1 MSYHAIDHNLLK
13 LDILG
18 HQDPTMIRMLQDL
31 TGIDPVKDIPLDS
44 KETMSLFKDTTALGI
59 KPEDIMGC
67 KLGALGVPEFGTDF
81 AMQMLIDAKPE
92 GLSDLVRIAGL
103 AHGTDVWLGNAQE
116 LIKSGTATIRTA
128 ICTRDDIM
136 IYLIDNG
143 IEEGISF
150 KIMEAVRKGKGLSKE
165 QEDVMREN
173 GIPEWYIESCKKI
186 KYMFP
191 KAHAAA
197 YVMMAWRIA
206 YCKIFYPLE
215 YYTAYFTIRATGFSY
230 EIMCFGK
237 ERLEHYISEY
247 KKRDAEAGLTAKDA
261 DTFRD
266 MRIVQEMY
274 ARGLEFKP
282 IDIYLAQAEKFTIT
296 EDKKIMPALSSIDGL
311 GEIAANQIEQA
322 AKAGKFISKNDLM
335 NRAKIGKST
344 TELLDKLGLLGSL
357 PQSDQISIFD
367 LK

>member
-1 MSYHAIDHNLLK
+1 
-13 LDILG
+13 
-18 HQDPTMIRMLQDL
+18 
-31 TGIDPVKDIPLDS
+31 
-44 KETMSLFKDTTALGI
+44 
-59 KPEDIMGC
+59 
-67 KLGALGVPEFGTDF
+67 
-81 AMQMLIDAKPE
+81 
-92 GLSDLVRIAGL
+92 
-103 AHGTDVWLGNAQE
+103 
-116 LIKSGTATIRTA
+116 
-128 ICTRDDIM
+128 
-136 IYLIDNG
+136 
-143 IEEGISF
+143 
-150 KIMEAVRKGKGLSKE
+150 
-165 QEDVMREN
+165 
-173 GIPEWYIESCKKI
+173 
-186 KYMFP
+186 
-191 KAHAAA
+191 
-197 YVMMAWRIA
+197 
-206 YCKIFYPLE
+206 
-215 YYTAYFTIRATGFSY
+215 
-230 EIMCFGK
+230 MCFSK